1 MEVFDKKI
9 GDLVEYIVDNR
20 GKTPPLAQEGYE
32 LIETT
37 SIVGQNKYPNY
48 DKISKFVDENTY
60 NNWFRKGHPKAGDI
74 LIATVGANIGNIS
87 IMRKDRGCVA
97 QNLVALR
104 TNSKIADADFL
115 YYFLSSEDNQR
126 TLKKLDIGAAQPS
139 IKVPHLLGTVVRVPD
154 VMTQLKIAT
163 ILSAYDDLIE
173 NNLRR
178 IIILEEMVQNL
189 YREWFVNFRFPG
201 HEKARF
207 VDSPLGKIPEGW
219 EAPFSEHV
227 DFKEGPGLRNWQYR
241 DHGIPFLNI
250 RTLVNN
256 DVDFSKVNYLD
267 EIEVKNKYQHF
278 LLKEFDHV
286 VSSSGTL
293 GRLVTIRSD
302 HLPLML
308 NTSIIRMRPISFNVG
323 RWQLKHFLLS
333 DYFQNQARSFAT
345 GSAQA
350 NFGPSHLS
358 QMFIVS
364 PPEEISS
371 MYENVVDT
379 IEMAIISFV
388 RRNKVLCQTRDL
400 LLPKLISGE
409 VDVTELDIFV
419 PEEAAS

>member
-20 GKTPPLAQEGYE
+20 GKTPPLAQGGYE

-154 VMTQLKIAT
+154 VMTQQKIAT

-178 IIILEEMVQNL
+178 IKILEEMAQNF

-207 VDSPLGKIPEGW
+207 VDSPLGRIPEGW
-219 EAPFSEHV
+219 KVKKLMDVLTFNYGKALKKSDRRGGKVPVYGSSGVVGYHNEYVA
-227 DFKEGPGLRNWQYR
+227 KGPGIIVGRKGNIGSIYWSELDFYPIDTVYYVISTMPLR
-241 DHGIPFLNI
+241 FLFYELQNKNFI
-250 RTLVNN
+250 NN
-256 DVDFSKVNYLD
+256 DAAVP
-267 EIEVKNKYQHF
+267 
-278 LLKEFDHV
+278 
-286 VSSSGTL
+286 G
-293 GRLVTIRSD
+293 
-302 HLPLML
+302 L
-308 NTSIIRMRPISFNVG
+308 NR
-323 RWQLKHFLLS
+323 
-333 DYFQNQARSFAT
+333 NQAYSLELIVPLESIVLEFCRIADSFEAE
-345 GSAQA
+345 ALILRKK
-350 NFGPSHLS
+350 N
-358 QMFIVS
+358 
-364 PPEEISS
+364 
-371 MYENVVDT
+371 DT
-379 IEMAIISFV
+379 L
-388 RRNKVLCQTRDL
+388 RQTCDL